1 MKAASTANR
10 GANDGSTTFAQNRA
24 FFSSR
29 CDPRDCREQFF
40 ERVGWEGVG
49 GKDREC
55 VCVLCDCVLCV
66 CIVQKSCG
74 QPESACESVSVGENS
89 RKR

>member
-1 MKAASTANR
+1 MIQEIVENNFLSEL
-10 GANDGSTTFAQNRA
+10 GG
-24 FFSSR
+24 
-29 CDPRDCREQFF
+29 REWE
-40 ERVGWEGVG
+40 ERTESV
-49 GKDREC
+49 
-55 VCVLCDCVLCV
+55 CVLCV